1 MVRVLAFC
9 LVVGFAIFTTSLL
22 STSSALAETSATAD
36 DEEEAFVLFDEG
48 NRLYKLG
55 QFEAAAER
63 YERAYDLHPEPT
75 ILYNLARAKESFDPA
90 GSADSYEEYLDLG
103 EGDEDRGAIE
113 RRITAMRKRV
123 SDEAELKE
131 KLDAKDKPVVIESSG
146 AGPFPW
152 VLFGTGLALGTAGVV
167 TGVIAKGKHNDAIE
181 EPEQKAAADL
191 ASSADSL
198 ALVTNILWISGGV
211 LALVGLIWGI
221 AGRKKAASTDE
232 VALSKPKVKVSIG
245 VGSLHL
251 QGTF

>member
-1 MVRVLAFC
+1 MLRALLLLLGC
-9 LVVGFAIFTTSLL
+9 SLL
-22 STSSALAETSATAD
+22 WTSSVVAETSAQTA

-48 NRLYKLG
+48 NKLYKLG

-123 SDEAELKE
+123 SDDAALQE
-131 KLDAKDKPVVIESSG
+131 KLEAKDAVVESSG

-152 VLFGTGLALGTAGVV
+152 VLFGTGLALGTAGII
-167 TGVIAKGKHNDAIE
+167 TGVIAKGKHSDAIE
-181 EPEQKAAADL
+181 EPEQRAAADL

-221 AGRKKAASTDE
+221 AGRKKSPANDE
-232 VALSKPKVKVSIG
+232 VALTKPKVKVSIG
-245 VGSLHL
+245 VASLQL